1 MYYFLEELKMKNL
14 KSLTIALT
22 LTLGA
27 SASIQ
32 AIELVEV
39 ETLNN
44 NAISINVSTELAES
58 LKSMNKLTLNVEES
72 AEAILMTQNEKQFP
86 STYSESTLVA
96 VAE

>member
-1 MYYFLEELKMKNL
+1 MKNF
-14 KSLTIALT
+14 KNLTIALT

-44 NAISINVSTELAES
+44 NTISINVNTELAQS

-86 STYSESTLVA
+86 STYLESTLVA